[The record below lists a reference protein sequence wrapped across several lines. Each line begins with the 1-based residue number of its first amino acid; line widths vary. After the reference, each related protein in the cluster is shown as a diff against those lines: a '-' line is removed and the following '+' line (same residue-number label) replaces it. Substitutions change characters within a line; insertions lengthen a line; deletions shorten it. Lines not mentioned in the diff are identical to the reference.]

1 MNQST
6 DSSTV
11 QTASLAE
18 LLDARPDT
26 REMISANL
34 DLAHACL
41 ELKNGDVAQAEQI
54 LSAAKDES
62 TPGHATIST
71 CIKAEIRRLGGRA
84 SEAWDLAEE
93 LVARDRFDTIAAL
106 YLRFLFPFHAREASA
121 PPPPP
126 APTVVSAPPSEAPAR
141 PAVVAAS
148 PEPPPVAVLPPPPPV
163 LAEEPAPSVGS
174 SLVGEASL
182 HALHDVPSQSF
193 HDPDSE
199 VSLAVEHDAS
209 ADDVPVAVG
218 ELPPSLAKLTQ
229 DESIQLMRLRTP
241 DGAIAET
248 VRAHQP
254 IGDLDDALLERT
266 SSILEALHFGRLVHA
281 GFEGACG
288 AAHVWNRS
296 GRTLYLVV
304 GQSASA
310 PALAARC
317 SRAMEDLA

>member
-6 DSSTV
+6 ASTA
-11 QTASLAE
+11 TLAE

-41 ELKNGDVAQAEQI
+41 ELKSGDTAQAEQI
-54 LSAAKDES
+54 LSATKDAS
-62 TPGHATIST
+62 IPGHASISV
-71 CIKAEIRRLGGRA
+71 CIKAEILRLDGRT

-93 LVARDRFDTIAAL
+93 LVARNRFDTVAAL
-106 YLRFLFPFHAREASA
+106 YLRFLFPFHARTTSA
-121 PPPPP
+121 PLSPSLPVAPSPPAPIPPPLASNPPPP
-126 APTVVSAPPSEAPAR
+126 APVIAEDVPSSPASAPDAPPS
-141 PAVVAAS
+141 VGAS
-148 PEPPPVAVLPPPPPV
+148 SASEP
-163 LAEEPAPSVGS
+163 S
-174 SLVGEASL
+174 S

-209 ADDVPVAVG
+209 ADDVPVAAG
-218 ELPPSLAKLTQ
+218 ELPPSLAKLSQ
-229 DESIQLMRLRTP
+229 DESIHLLRLRMP
-241 DGAIAET
+241 DGSIAEAA
-248 VRAHQP
+248 RSPHP
-254 IGDLDDALLERT
+254 IGDLDREILDRSA
-266 SSILEALHFGRLVHA
+266 SILETLRFGRLLHA
-281 GFEGACG
+281 GFEGSCG
-288 AAHVWNRS
+288 AAHAWCRS

-304 GQSASA
+304 GQTTSA